1 MISRQDFLNTTL
13 PIVKRLLLGIICL
26 GIICHEASADFDDVG
41 IEPTPAPSL
50 PDSKKPVS
58 PAKPAPARRGGNA
71 SQYSSSKSSGTSK
84 SGERDKR
91 TNTSGRNEPQEAN
104 ETQTQSAAER
114 ALRSPSVTQNG
125 SAPVVYSADSLEGS
139 LVLGEVRLEGDVK
152 IEQANAVMK
161 ADKAEIYSN
170 KRTTTPQKAIARGR
184 VSLFKGATA
193 DSEELR
199 ALAREMEYF
208 IPQRRVILKGDPKIW
223 RGPELLQGKVIEV
236 FLDTNE
242 IKVKGARGVM
252 SSPTS
257 TPSAGEEPK
266 KPEQNTGGSKKG
278 NQ

>member
-1 MISRQDFLNTTL
+1 MSRQAFFRIDIPFL
-13 PIVKRLLLGIICL
+13 KRLLIGFICF
-26 GIICHEASADFDDVG
+26 GVMNHKASADFDDVG
-41 IEPTPAPSL
+41 IESTPAPSVSN
-50 PDSKKPVS
+50 SKKSDAPTR
-58 PAKPAPARRGGNA
+58 PASGRRGA
-71 SQYSSSKSSGTSK
+71 SAGKPSSPKSTDASKGSDKGKRATAP
-84 SGERDKR
+84 ER
-91 TNTSGRNEPQEAN
+91 SEPQAAT
-104 ETQTQSAAER
+104 ETPAQPAAAR
-114 ALRSPSVTQNG
+114 GRPSPTATHNG

-139 LVLGEVRLEGDVK
+139 LALGEVRLEGDVK
-152 IEQANAVMK
+152 IEQANAIMK

-170 KRTTTPQKAIARGR
+170 KATTTPQKAIARGR

-208 IPQRRVILKGDPKIW
+208 IPQRRVLLKGDPKIW

-257 TPSAGEEPK
+257 TPSAAGEPK
-266 KPEQNTGGSKKG
+266 PAQNTGGSQKS
-278 NQ
+278 NR